1 VVKAVPETL
10 PVKLPIQP
18 INPTLY
24 KQAIAQGKQTL
35 AEQKSKA
42 AAARVIFQML
52 PDESR
57 DVILQAFIDGASV
70 TPKGSPTYFYN
81 ISRKLKRL
89 KTKG

>member
-1 VVKAVPETL
+1 MVKTVPETL
-10 PVKLPIQP
+10 PVKLPIEP

-35 AEQKSKA
+35 GEQKSKA

-52 PDESR
+52 QDESR
-57 DVILQAFIDGASV
+57 DVILQAFIEGASV

-89 KTKG
+89 KGKG